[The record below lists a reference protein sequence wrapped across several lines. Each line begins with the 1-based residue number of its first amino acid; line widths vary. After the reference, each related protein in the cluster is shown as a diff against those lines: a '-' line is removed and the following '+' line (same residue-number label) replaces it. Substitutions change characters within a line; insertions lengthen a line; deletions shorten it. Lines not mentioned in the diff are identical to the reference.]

1 MDDFSVLFQVIP
13 ILILISG
20 WLSAADVS
28 LSKYKSYFDEDRILQ
43 SNFYEKLAYSI
54 SDNYHK
60 YETTFNLSRIIVGI
74 LLIIYLNEFILVMT
88 QSQIV
93 YALPEIFDFLNNN
106 NKSLAYLIVL
116 LIIFPVLFLFVD
128 VIPKMLSGKP
138 VRRISVFSALPVFIL
153 HLLITPLRLFY
164 TIPEKTL
171 DLIFKNKMDASNF
184 SSEEEIRE
192 MIEESSKAGNI
203 EENESK
209 LIDNIFEFKDTVAR
223 QVMTPRKNIISIGD
237 DWSEN
242 DILET
247 VTVEGYSR
255 YPVFSETIDDIVGVL
270 HTKDLVNLILSKKHI
285 VPKDLMRST
294 VFVKE
299 EDNIDEILKDF
310 QKLKIQMAV
319 VLDDFGGTSGIITM
333 EDILEEIVGEIHD
346 EHDEVNKILEYI
358 EDGIFSADASA
369 HIRDLNDLLPE
380 TLPES
385 DDYES
390 LGGLL
395 ITETENI
402 PELNTEIIIGH
413 YKFLIL
419 KRSKTKIEK
428 VKIYYL
434 PESKSEE

>member
-1 MDDFSVLFQVIP
+1 MEEFSVLFQVIS
-13 ILILISG
+13 ILILFSG

-28 LSKYKSYFDEDRILQ
+28 LSKYKSYFDEDKILQ
-43 SNFYEKLAYSI
+43 SNFYEKLAFTI

-60 YETTFNLSRIIVGI
+60 YAVTFNLSRIIVWI
-74 LLIIYLNEFILVMT
+74 LLIIYLNEFILVLT

-93 YALPEIFDFLNNN
+93 YTLPEIFDFLNNN
-106 NKSLAYLIVL
+106 NKSLAYLIIL

-138 VRRISVFSALPVFIL
+138 LRRISVISALPVFIL
-153 HLLITPLRLFY
+153 HILITPLRLFY

-171 DLIFKNKMDASNF
+171 ELIFQKKVDASNF

-209 LIDNIFEFKDTVAR
+209 LIDNIFEFKVTVAR
-223 QVMTPRKNIISIGD
+223 QVMTPRKNIISIGE
-237 DWSEN
+237 DWNEN

-247 VTVEGYSR
+247 VTTEGYSR
-255 YPVFSETIDDIVGVL
+255 YPVFSETIDNIVGVL

-369 HIRDLNDLLPE
+369 QIRDLNDLLPE

-419 KRSKTKIEK
+419 KRSKTKVEK

-434 PESKSEE
+434 PESKSDE

>member
-28 LSKYKSYFDEDRILQ
+28 FSKYKSYFDEDKILQ

-74 LLIIYLNEFILVMT
+74 LLIIYLNEFILVLT

-106 NKSLAYLIVL
+106 NKSLAYLIIL
-116 LIIFPVLFLFVD
+116 LLIFPVIFLFVD

-138 VRRISVFSALPVFIL
+138 VRRISVFSALPIFIL

-223 QVMTPRKNIISIGD
+223 QVMTPRKNIISIGE
-237 DWSEN
+237 DWNEN

-247 VTVEGYSR
+247 ITAEGYSR
-255 YPVFSETIDDIVGVL
+255 YPVFSETIDNIVGVL

-380 TLPES
+380 PLPES

-413 YKFLIL
+413 YKFLII